1 MGKKHQHL
9 ALKYN
14 ERERMI
20 KQMITLFLISVIT
33 MIFKELIYW
42 LT

>member
-9 ALKYN
+9 ALMYN